1 MSATPHHFA
10 FLLYPEVSL
19 SSLTGTMEVLEQAA
33 LEQELNGPHGLDYR
47 ISLVSCEGGLVPSYF
62 GVTLDTLSFADISGQ
77 KIDTLFVSGGLGFR
91 TAMADTSLLSWLG
104 AKASTVP
111 RICASG
117 TGSFILGAAGL
128 LAGRRVVTHW
138 LMHDEF
144 AAQFPDVELVRDQLY
159 IRDAIYHTSAGMGSA
174 VEFALSLL
182 EEDAGRDFA
191 FRIAKRTLIM
201 MRRSG
206 EQPQISSVL
215 AAQAQE
221 GDRFDR
227 LHEWIHANLKA
238 ALSVEALAAH
248 VGMSGRNFSRVYTR
262 KMGMTPAAKVMQ
274 MRLEAAHEALLHSE
288 ARISTIAH
296 ECGFSDEQHMRR
308 AFMRWLGKS
317 PSDLRQDIA
326 AN

>member
-1 MSATPHHFA
+1 MSARPHHFV

-19 SSLTGTMEVLEQAA
+19 SSLTGTMEVLEQAM
-33 LEQELNGPHGLDYR
+33 LEQELHGGPGLGWR
-47 ISLVSCEGGLVPSYF
+47 ISLVSPDGGRTPSYF
-62 GVTLDTLSFADISGQ
+62 GVTLETRSFADLAGEP
-77 KIDTLFVSGGLGFR
+77 IDTIFVSGGLGYR
-91 TAMADTSLLSWLG
+91 AAMADDALLGWLRETSPRAG
-104 AKASTVP
+104 

-117 TGSFILGAAGL
+117 TGSFILAAAGL
-128 LAGRRVVTHW
+128 LDRRRVVTHW

-144 AAQFPDVELVRDQLY
+144 SALFPEIELVRDRLY
-159 IRDAIYHTSAGMGSA
+159 IQDGNCHTSAGMGSA

-238 ALSVEALAAH
+238 DLSVEALAAH
-248 VGMSGRNFSRVYTR
+248 VGMSGRNFSRVYSQ
-262 KMGMTPAAKVMQ
+262 KMGMTPAGKVMQ
-274 MRLEAAHEALLHSE
+274 IRLEAAHEALLHSD
-288 ARISTIAH
+288 ARISTIAY

-317 PSDLRQDIA
+317 PSDLRQENA
-326 AN
+326 AG

>member
-1 MSATPHHFA
+1 MSARPHHFV

-19 SSLTGTMEVLEQAA
+19 SSLTGTMEVLEQAM
-33 LEQELNGPHGLDYR
+33 LEQELHGGPGLGWR
-47 ISLVSCEGGLVPSYF
+47 ISLASPDGARIPSYF
-62 GVTLDTLSFADISGQ
+62 GVTLETRSFADLADEP
-77 KIDTLFVSGGLGFR
+77 IDTVFVSGGLGFR
-91 TAMADTSLLSWLG
+91 AAMADEALLDWLRATSG
-104 AKASTVP
+104 KAG

-117 TGSFILGAAGL
+117 TGSFILAAAGL

-144 AAQFPDVELVRDQLY
+144 SSQFPDIELVRDQLY
-159 IRDAIYHTSAGMGSA
+159 IQDGNCHTSAGMGSA

-238 ALSVEALAAH
+238 DLSVEALAAH
-248 VGMSGRNFSRVYTR
+248 VGMSSRNFSRVYR
-262 KMGMTPAAKVMQ
+262 QKMGMPPGGKVMQ
-274 MRLEAAHEALLHSE
+274 IRLEAAHEALLHSDS
-288 ARISTIAH
+288 RISTIAY

-317 PSDLRQDIA
+317 PSDLRQDSA
-326 AN
+326 AI